1 MIEKFIP
8 QPIQDRGGVWVNFQ
22 AFMEDVYQYF
32 NERVNS
38 IKNLYTPEQSDQP
51 EELAPYVGAY
61 ISIGDN
67 IQTIRQKTAN
77 AIRTN
82 RYLPVFSEVYK
93 GVIDAIVGTNAQIVG
108 YDLLPEAFVID
119 QSLIDT
125 NATIDQLNVS
135 PFSKLKGQ
143 IFIDVQTDIS
153 ANQIAAIRRQLQE
166 ICVMYFMI
174 YIGKVV
180 AITAAGFVIDTDT
193 IDGTKITDFNI
204 PVGNYFKI
212 QYAIN

>member
-1 MIEKFIP
+1 L
-8 QPIQDRGGVWVNFQ
+8 
-22 AFMEDVYQYF
+22 
-32 NERVNS
+32 S
-38 IKNLYTPEQSDQP
+38 
-51 EELAPYVGAY
+51 
-61 ISIGDN
+61 
-67 IQTIRQKTAN
+67 
-77 AIRTN
+77 
-82 RYLPVFSEVYK
+82 
-93 GVIDAIVGTNAQIVG
+93 
-108 YDLLPEAFVID
+108 
-119 QSLIDT
+119 
-125 NATIDQLNVS
+125 
-135 PFSKLKGQ
+135 
-143 IFIDVQTDIS
+143 FIDVQTDIS